1 MEIGMKV
8 QTIETERGDN
18 LVVLSRRDYDALLA
32 RAGDEDAEDRM
43 TLLIAAEARGE
54 EPLPEPVSAAIL
66 RGDCVLRALRNW
78 RGISQAELSLKTG
91 VPLHTLN
98 EIEQRQVAGSPDV
111 LSNIAT
117 QLKVPVGW
125 LG

>member
-1 MEIGMKV
+1 MEIVMKV

-66 RGDCVLRALRNW
+66 RGDSLCAAVRRW
-78 RGISQAELSLKTG
+78 RGISQAELSLKSG
-91 VPLHTLN
+91 VALVELDD
-98 EIEQRQVAGSPDV
+98 IEQRRIAGSPETLAD
-111 LSNIAT
+111 LAK
-117 QLKVPVGW
+117 QLNVPRSW

>member
-1 MEIGMKV
+1 MEIEMKV

-43 TLLIAAEARGE
+43 TLLIAAEARSE
-54 EPLPEPVSAAIL
+54 QPLPEPVSAAIL
-66 RGDCVLRALRNW
+66 RGDSLLSAVRRWRNV
-78 RGISQAELSLKTG
+78 SPAELSLNSGLT
-91 VPLHTLN
+91 VVELN
-98 EIEQRQVAGSPDV
+98 DIEQRTVVGSPEA
-111 LSNIAT
+111 LQNLAKH
-117 QLKVPVGW
+117 LNVPVGW